1 MEITNDEY
9 LAVIQSQENRPALNA
24 RIDAER
30 SQRHKRSELRNL
42 PERDFRS
49 LRLQHMAQ
57 LLDAYGTGHN
67 HRLWISQYD
76 TKESSIRNVIGP
88 KVGYISYDGPMALD
102 AETIQAI
109 AHLASLRKGS
119 LGSYGTWKDDL
130 TYSTLENTVD
140 EMIAVKNIFLENIKT
155 SSPVYDSKFY
165 NETDVS
171 KRSIGKNSITG
182 RDSFSILD
190 YELSCSQLLSRNN
203 SVFHKTIG
211 KFANWWERQNDPNN
225 EKFDPSRLGNQTM
238 EIEGDER

>member
-1 MEITNDEY
+1 MEITNNEY

-42 PERDFRS
+42 PEGDFRS

-57 LLDAYGTGHN
+57 LLDAYRQAYDGTGHN
-67 HRLWISQYD
+67 HRLWISQYE

-88 KVGYISYDGPMALD
+88 KAGYISYDGPMALD

-140 EMIAVKNIFLENIKT
+140 EMIAVKNIFLENI
-155 SSPVYDSKFY
+155 
-165 NETDVS
+165 
-171 KRSIGKNSITG
+171 
-182 RDSFSILD
+182 FSCI
-190 YELSCSQLLSRNN
+190 
-203 SVFHKTIG
+203 
-211 KFANWWERQNDPNN
+211 
-225 EKFDPSRLGNQTM
+225 
-238 EIEGDER
+238 